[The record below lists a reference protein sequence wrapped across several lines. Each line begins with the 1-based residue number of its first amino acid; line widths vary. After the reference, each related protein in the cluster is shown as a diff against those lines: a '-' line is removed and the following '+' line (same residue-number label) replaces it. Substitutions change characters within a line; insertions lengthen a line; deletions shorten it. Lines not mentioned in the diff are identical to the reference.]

1 MPRLSSCRVALPLL
15 MSLGLSGCIT
25 YVNSPATEPAPEPAP
40 TVSAADDA
48 ADAGDA
54 AAPKAPLLP
63 STLFPGEADEL
74 VGWRCTPAQDLV
86 TAEGEDELRLWSAL
100 GANRLTPSVVASG
113 SRYQNG
119 GLSVWLKGDEAL
131 VESQRGRLD
140 CRRDITL
147 DALTREG
154 HPGVM
159 FHGRGNEPGWHVELA
174 NDVPELDLTLDY
186 GERELTLPYR
196 VTTLDNG
203 AGRVILASGQ
213 AARPFTLRIEA
224 KACFDDMSGQPW
236 PARVTL
242 SLNDETY
249 RGCGQGI
256 AP

>member
-1 MPRLSSCRVALPLL
+1 MSRHVPLRLALPLL
-15 MSLGLSGCIT
+15 LALGLPGCVT
-25 YVNSPATEPAPEPAP
+25 YVSAPAPEPAP
-40 TVSAADDA
+40 EPPAASGDGQDA
-48 ADAGDA
+48 AS
-54 AAPKAPLLP
+54 PEAPLLP
-63 STLFPGEADEL
+63 SALFPGEAAEL

-86 TAEGEDELRLWSAL
+86 TATTEDELRLWSAH
-100 GANRLTPSVVASG
+100 GANRLEPAVVASG
-113 SRYQNG
+113 NRYQNG
-119 GLSVWLKGDEAL
+119 ELGVWLKGDEAL

-140 CRRDITL
+140 CRQDVTL
-147 DALTREG
+147 DALTRQE

-174 NDVPELDLTLDY
+174 NDVPELTMTLDY
-186 GERELTLPYR
+186 GRREATLPYR
-196 VTTLDNG
+196 VTTLDNQ

-242 SLNDETY
+242 KLNGETY

>member
-1 MPRLSSCRVALPLL
+1 MSRLSSLRFALPLL

-25 YVNSPATEPAPEPAP
+25 YVSSPAPEPAP
-40 TVSAADDA
+40 ATPAVSDNDDA
-48 ADAGDA
+48 EESGQREA
-54 AAPKAPLLP
+54 KAPLLP
-63 STLFPGEADEL
+63 SALFPGEASQL

-86 TAEGEDELRLWSAL
+86 TAEGDDELRLWSAA
-100 GANRLTPSVVASG
+100 GANRLSPAVVASG
-113 SRYQNG
+113 RRYQNG

-140 CRRDITL
+140 CQRDIVL
-147 DALTREG
+147 DALTRAS

-159 FHGRGNEPGWHVELA
+159 FHGRGNEPGWNVELA

-186 GERELTLPYR
+186 GERQMTLPYQ
-196 VTTLDNG
+196 VATLDNG
-203 AGRVILASGQ
+203 AGRVILTSGQ

-224 KACFDDMSGQPW
+224 KSCFDDMSGQPW

-242 SLNDETY
+242 SINGETY

>member
-1 MPRLSSCRVALPLL
+1 MPHSSSFRIALPLL
-15 MSLGLSGCIT
+15 MALGLSGCVT
-25 YVNSPATEPAPEPAP
+25 YVNSPAPEPAPEPPAIDEANAGAEDEAP
-40 TVSAADDA
+40 AS
-48 ADAGDA
+48 
-54 AAPKAPLLP
+54 PKAPLLP

-86 TAEGEDELRLWSAL
+86 TAATGDELRLWSAL
-100 GANRLTPSVVASG
+100 GATRLEPAVVASG
-113 SRYQNG
+113 SRYQKG
-119 GLSVWLKGDEAL
+119 ALSVWLKGNEAL

-140 CRRDITL
+140 CRRDIAL

-159 FHGRGNEPGWHVELA
+159 FHGRGNEPGWSVELA
-174 NDVPELDLTLDY
+174 NDVPKLDLSLDY
-186 GERELTLPYR
+186 GNRELTLPYR

-242 SLNDETY
+242 ALNGETY

>member
-1 MPRLSSCRVALPLL
+1 MPRLSPFRIALPLL
-15 MSLGLSGCIT
+15 MALGLSGCVT
-25 YVNSPATEPAPEPAP
+25 YVNSPTPEAAPEPA
-40 TVSAADDA
+40 AGADSQ
-48 ADAGDA
+48 ADAS
-54 AAPKAPLLP
+54 PKAPLLP
-63 STLFPGEADEL
+63 AMLFPGEADRL

-86 TAEGEDELRLWSAL
+86 TAEGDDALRLWSAL
-100 GANRLTPSVVASG
+100 GATRLTPSVVASG

-119 GLSVWLKGDEAL
+119 GLSVWLKGDEAR

-140 CRRDITL
+140 CERGVTL

-174 NDVPELDLTLDY
+174 NDTPQLDLSLDY

-242 SLNDETY
+242 SLNGETY